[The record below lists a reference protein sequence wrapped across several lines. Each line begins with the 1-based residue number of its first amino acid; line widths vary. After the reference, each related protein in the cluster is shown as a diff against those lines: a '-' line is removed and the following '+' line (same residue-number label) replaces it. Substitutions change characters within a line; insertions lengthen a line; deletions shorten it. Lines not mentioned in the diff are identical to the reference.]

1 MRLEDL
7 FDKPYSPRV
16 SVYLEGV
23 KVDDRNEIAGMLR
36 GLMCSIE
43 GWGSI
48 GGVTNDKFEVEN
60 PVILEFTSVENAHY
74 FKECVE
80 YYFSEEILSSLK
92 VKRRVYRHRT

>member
-1 MRLEDL
+1 MRLEEL

-23 KVDDRNEIAGMLR
+23 KNDDRNEITGMLR

-48 GGVTNDKFEVEN
+48 SGLTNDKFEAES
-60 PVILEFTSVENAHY
+60 PVILEFTSVENALY

-80 YYFSEEILSSLK
+80 YYFSDEILSSLK
-92 VKRRVYRHRT
+92 VKKRVYRHRT